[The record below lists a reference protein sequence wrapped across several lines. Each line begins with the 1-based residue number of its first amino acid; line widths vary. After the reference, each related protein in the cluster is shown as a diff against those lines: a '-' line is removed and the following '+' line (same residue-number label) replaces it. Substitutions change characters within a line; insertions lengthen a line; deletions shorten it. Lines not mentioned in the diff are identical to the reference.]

1 VSHVPFGETPL
12 GGKRIAELRD
22 LVRSIAQQGLKG
34 TVEVRRHAGRYC
46 LSGSGRDGYSLAE
59 TAVPYIQCDLVADA
73 TDPVLGP
80 APQESME
87 FAAALAEIRRQY
99 GNAIR
104 IEVTMGNESE
114 LQQAYPEIGGEPPRV
129 PTAGEWNAAAEANN
143 RVELRWHAS
152 T

>member
-1 VSHVPFGETPL
+1 MRVPFGETPL
-12 GGKRIAELRD
+12 GGARIAELRA
-22 LVRSIAQQGLKG
+22 LVQSIAQQGLRERSKCG
-34 TVEVRRHAGRYC
+34 VTRVAYC

-59 TAVPYIQCDLVADA
+59 GTAPYIQCDLVADA
-73 TDPVLGP
+73 TDPVLGAGP
-80 APQESME
+80 PESME
-87 FAAALAEIRRQY
+87 FAAALAEIRRQH

-104 IEVTMGNESE
+104 VEVTIGADTE